1 MTTRR
6 MKTAALLLSITAL
19 HAVAF
24 TLLPVGSASAAEAA
38 GAASVTLTFRGITR
52 QSGEIRGQLF
62 CSEADY
68 GAKGGKAAG
77 MFSIPVTG
85 AEVSTTVSGV
95 TPGQCAVR
103 AFHDVDGDGKM
114 GTNPFGIPVEP
125 FAFSNDAKGA
135 FGPAAWADAAFAVGE
150 GETTHSITI
159 D

>member
-6 MKTAALLLSITAL
+6 MKTAALLLSITAA
-19 HAVAF
+19 HAAAF
-24 TLLPVGSASAAEAA
+24 TLLPVGSASAQEAA
-38 GAASVTLTFRGITR
+38 GAATVTITFQGITR
-52 QSGEIRGQLF
+52 QSGEIRGQMF

-68 GAKGGKAAG
+68 SGKAGKAAG
-77 MFSIPVTG
+77 AFAVPVT
-85 AEVSTTVSGV
+85 AASVSTTIAGV

-114 GTNPFGIPVEP
+114 GTNPFGIPTEP

-135 FGPAAWADAAFAVGE
+135 FGPASWADAAFAVGA
-150 GETTHSITI
+150 GETAHSITI